1 MRLLLLYVSIFL
13 ITSCS
18 KEAVPPPVIIVEK
31 SSIDP
36 DAAVIIQ
43 SLYSQASTSAQWQKL
58 GMYYQAHGLDDFAI
72 QAYEYAIALQPN
84 SKASYLLGI
93 TYANLGFYEKAIES
107 VSSVTNYIPALWQ
120 QGMWQLDLGNY
131 SVAEKQFKKAIAKD
145 PTTVAAIVGLARVYL
160 SQNKF
165 EESIRTLED
174 VINRGGKHQY
184 LFYLLGKAHQQAGHA
199 EIAKRYLG
207 STKSGQPK
215 WDDPWIDDM
224 RSHQR
229 GFAAELSGAVRKI
242 DDGNLQGAL
251 SDLKRIESRYPYTPD
266 VQSNLAMT
274 QLQLGQLND
283 AILTLGSA
291 LRKSPDYAP
300 LHLTMAFAMS
310 QAGETEKAIEFATH
324 ALSLQP
330 SMVIASSFIGKM
342 AMKQKNYPLAMKSF
356 TTSLEL
362 GDSDPRT
369 RELFAE
375 LHLRFGRWE
384 DAIKQ
389 YNFVLQI
396 APNRTGSIG
405 GLAIALANS
414 GKKNQAT
421 QMLTVALQKNPGDQ
435 NLLRARN
442 AIANIGESQ

>member
-1 MRLLLLYVSIFL
+1 MRFLLLYISIFL
-13 ITSCS
+13 IAGCS
-18 KEAVPPPVIIVEK
+18 KEPTSPPVITVEM

-58 GMYYQAHGLDDFAI
+58 GMYYQAHGLDDIAI
-72 QAYEYAIALQPN
+72 QAYEYAITLEPN
-84 SKASYLLGI
+84 PKASYLLGI
-93 TYANLGFYEKAIES
+93 TYANLGFYDKAIES
-107 VSSVTNYIPALWQ
+107 VSSLTNYIPALWQ

-131 SVAEKQFKKAIAKD
+131 SAAEKQFKLAIAKD

-160 SQNKF
+160 SQNKY
-165 EESIRTLED
+165 EDSIRTLED

-184 LFYLLGKAHQQAGHA
+184 LFYLLGKAHQQAGHT
-199 EIAKRYLG
+199 EIAKQYLG

-215 WDDPWIDDM
+215 WDDPWIDNM

-229 GFAAELSGAVRKI
+229 GFAAELSRAVRKI
-242 DDGNLQGAL
+242 DEGNLQGAL
-251 SDLKRIESRYPYTPD
+251 TDLKHIESHYPYTPI
-266 VQSNLAMT
+266 VQSNLAT
-274 QLQLGQLND
+274 AQLQLGKVNE
-283 AILTLGSA
+283 AIQTLGGA
-291 LRKSPDYAP
+291 LSKSPEHAP
-300 LHLTMAFAMS
+300 LHLTMAFAMG
-310 QAGETEKAIEFATH
+310 QVGEHEKAIEFATK
-324 ALSLQP
+324 ALALQP
-330 SMVIASSFIGKM
+330 SMVVASSFIGKM
-342 AMKQKNYPLAMKSF
+342 AMTQKNYPLAMQSF
-356 TTSLEL
+356 KNSLEL
-362 GDSDPRT
+362 GDSDPLT

-405 GLAIALANS
+405 GLSIALANS
-414 GKKNQAT
+414 GKKDKAVQL
-421 QMLTVALQKNPGDQ
+421 LTVALGKNPNDQ

-442 AIANIGESQ
+442 AIINLGNSE